1 MKPNTQCYFC
11 LYVAIKMCCEVPRC
25 KEHFCRNHAKEEKS
39 LQEKSLTE
47 ELNKSTPV
55 TNFTPYNYTFPFR
68 ED

>member
-1 MKPNTQCYFC
+1 
-11 LYVAIKMCCEVPRC
+11 MCCEVPRC